1 MGTFSPVHW
10 IITIALVA
18 ALGAFLYF
26 IGSLLWA
33 GAKQKGKGKLLA
45 AAILL
50 PLAVLALVGF
60 MGATKPVEPQSPE
73 LVPFNG
79 KLDGKWW
86 EQDRPVSN

>member
-26 IGSLLWA
+26 VGSLLWA

-50 PLAVLALVGF
+50 PLAVLAMIGF
-60 MGATKPVEPQSPE
+60 FGASQAPEPA
-73 LVPFNG
+73 V
-79 KLDGKWW
+79 DW
-86 EQDRPVSN
+86 EKGIITPPK